1 MEDKGL
7 VELVK
12 LYDAFRVM
20 SNEKYLDL
28 VDKSNE
34 LDKIL
39 SDISNKYME
48 SENEL

>member
-1 MEDKGL
+1 
-7 VELVK
+7 
-12 LYDAFRVM
+12 M